1 MFNPKIWLFFRIII
15 QKYGNIFGLG
25 TQEHSFW
32 FRQFLKIALQVAD
45 ITLGAK
51 RKNLKGKINKPE
63 QGKRT
68 TLSFVI

>member
-1 MFNPKIWLFFRIII
+1 
-15 QKYGNIFGLG
+15 
-25 TQEHSFW
+25 
-32 FRQFLKIALQVAD
+32 VAD